1 MMSREHIELCQ
12 DEGLCCHCGKAIRWG
27 EDAVYSITGAHYDC
41 QFPNGREAV
50 LGMPTLLRPSVGFG
64 TSTIPAL
71 ARANGGH
78 MLHWVTPSTGKGL
91 CGHQPKDNAWRMKS
105 RAKWFLVPDGAD
117 VTGRKV
123 CGKCAERHARLIAD
137 QEQCEIQD

>member
-50 LGMPTLLRPSVGFG
+50 LLS
-64 TSTIPAL
+64 
-71 ARANGGH
+71 
-78 MLHWVTPSTGKGL
+78 
-91 CGHQPKDNAWRMKS
+91 
-105 RAKWFLVPDGAD
+105 
-117 VTGRKV
+117 
-123 CGKCAERHARLIAD
+123 LIH
-137 QEQCEIQD
+137 I